1 MEEDIDL
8 RHPKN
13 IFGEI
18 ASGRT
23 VEYDIGVQEATE
35 GYFCTV
41 RVSGMEVAK
50 AFNGSSPDEVTT
62 RAAYIA
68 IDLVKG

>member
-13 IFGEI
+13 ILGII

-23 VEYDIGVQEATE
+23 VEYDIGVQEGTE
-35 GYFCTV
+35 EYFCIV
-41 RVSGMEVAK
+41 RVSGMDVAK
-50 AFNGSSPDEVTT
+50 AFNGVFSGRGGDKRRSCSN
-62 RAAYIA
+62 
-68 IDLVKG
+68 